1 METEV
6 FPKLINTVNAFVFLE
21 FHFDS
26 AYSADK
32 AFRFRFVLSKRLAWI
47 LPKRFRLLVRRRF
60 KHLEQITYQLNKT
73 ERLMFQV
80 ALKP

>member
-1 METEV
+1 METEL

-32 AFRFRFVLSKRLAWI
+32 AISFS
-47 LPKRFRLLVRRRF
+47 FRLV
-60 KHLEQITYQLNKT
+60 KT
-73 ERLMFQV
+73 FGLDSAEKISSASATQV
-80 ALKP
+80 